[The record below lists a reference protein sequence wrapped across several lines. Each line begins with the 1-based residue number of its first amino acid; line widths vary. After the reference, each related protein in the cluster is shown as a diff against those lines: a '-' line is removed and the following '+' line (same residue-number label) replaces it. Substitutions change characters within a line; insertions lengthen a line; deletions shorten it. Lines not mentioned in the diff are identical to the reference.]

1 MNDDTPEAIWNQ
13 ITAILEEHNTILKSH
28 RENFEHLI
36 KEVGQIKRRL
46 EKLEAADSIDSNV
59 SNDAKFIADT
69 TARLKAI
76 SAALDAKA

>member
-1 MNDDTPEAIWNQ
+1 MNDDTAETILNQ
-13 ITAILEEHNTILKSH
+13 IAAILEEHTTVLKSH

-46 EKLEAADSIDSNV
+46 EKLEAADSLDSTDV
-59 SNDAKFIADT
+59 KFIADT

-76 SAALDAKA
+76 SATLDAKA